1 VPARLP
7 DRLHRPVPS
16 GIRLA
21 ARRCHAQYL
30 LAEERTCIPLP
41 YELSFVDGALVSC
54 GFGTAY
60 AGLLRLGVS
69 GGDVS

>member
-1 VPARLP
+1 MTELTAQTLPALRDHVPTP
-7 DRLHRPVPS
+7 GYDRS
-16 GIRLA
+16 A
-21 ARRCHAQYL
+21 N
-30 LAEERTCIPLP
+30 
-41 YELSFVDGALVSC
+41 LSFVDGALVSC